1 MADEW
6 DVVSSAPSDPN
17 DPWGVVSSAPAKTQA
32 ITSKNWA
39 EPLAPLEFLGRMAYG
54 AVSAPVAGLAGI
66 AQGAYNIGAETF
78 RGKPGMPA
86 ADVVEKVTGALGEPL
101 LKGTKMYE
109 QDVAGVLG
117 PVQETVRAPGRM
129 VAEAGYPIT
138 GAVLSAAPE
147 TGLALLA
154 PETRGAVGS
163 VGGAAV
169 RGGVRVVGAPGRLLG
184 RNNTSV
190 PVGAAVPAAAPV
202 NPQLAAQQWVSKN
215 TNLTWDEIPERLRT
229 VLTNVAQD
237 ATQLGKLDPKSLE
250 RQATLERVG
259 VTKATKGQ
267 LTRDPLQQ
275 RTEQLAKATTAGDP
289 LLQLDYENNRILTD
303 NVRALAKGAQAKGG
317 VQVGTSVQGALRARL
332 AKVKKEVSRL
342 YKVAEDAGE
351 LQGPVNVQPLYNF
364 LENHPAPKSV
374 AWLKDALDSIKAQNT
389 MKVGG
394 IETTETR
401 PVTLYQLEEA
411 VRKEAV
417 DQTFSPE
424 ASVRR
429 RAGEVL
435 GIIDQITEGA
445 GGQAYTAARAAR
457 KAQGAE
463 FERQA
468 AVAQLV
474 ENRGLTT
481 DRAVKLEDTWRRS
494 VLTGGIEDLKNV
506 YTSLVKG
513 GTAGRQAWRDLRGA
527 TADYIL
533 NKATGSGKGVD
544 VTELGLK
551 NRPGDVNLNWGGLKQ
566 AVLDIGPDK
575 LEFLFGKVGA
585 KRLNEIVQ
593 AAEILKTEAPTGV
606 KGSPTLDK
614 LLTLLDKFGAVGG
627 KYVGTDVLAGAVKGV
642 AKLSEVGEAGRSV
655 RAAMQ
660 SPLEA
665 AQAGVQRGQ
674 TLQSLGRGSAVGGLT
689 LGGMRPN
696 ETPP

>member
-1 MADEW
+1 MAGEW

-17 DPWGVVSSAPAKTQA
+17 DPWGVVSSAPAKTQPL
-32 ITSKNWA
+32 SKENWA
-39 EPLAPLEFLGRMAYG
+39 EPLSPFEFLGRTAYG

-66 AQGAYNIGAETF
+66 VQGAYNVGREAL
-78 RGKPGMPA
+78 GMKPGMPA
-86 ADVVEKVTGALGEPL
+86 ADVVENVTGALGQPYT
-101 LKGTKMYE
+101 KGAAMYE
-109 QDVAGVLG
+109 QDVGRVLG

-129 VAEAGYPIT
+129 VAEAGYPVT

-154 PETRGAVGS
+154 PETRGAVRS
-163 VGGAAV
+163 VATTRLVRPTAASATAAAGAGAGGPA
-169 RGGVRVVGAPGRLLG
+169 
-184 RNNTSV
+184 
-190 PVGAAVPAAAPV
+190 VGAATR
-202 NPQLAAQQWVSKN
+202 AQQWVSQN
-215 TNLTWDEIPERLRT
+215 TNLTWDQIPQRLQT
-229 VLTNVAQD
+229 ILTNVAQD

-275 RTEQLAKATTAGDP
+275 RIEQLAKATTAGDP

-332 AKVKKEVSRL
+332 AKVKKEVTRL

-445 GGQAYTAARAAR
+445 GGQAYKAARAAR

-551 NRPGDVNLNWGGLKQ
+551 NQPGDVNLNWNGLKQ

-593 AAEILKTEAPTGV
+593 AAEILKAEAPTGV

-614 LLTLLDKFGAVGG
+614 LITLMEKFGSAGG
-627 KYVGTDVLAGAVKGV
+627 KYIGSDIPTLALKGA
-642 AKLSEVGEAGRSV
+642 AKLRDIGKTGRDV
-655 RAAMQ
+655 TAAME

-665 AQAGVQRGQ
+665 AQAGAQRGQ

-689 LGGMRPN
+689 LGGMRPD
-696 ETPP
+696 ETRP

>member
-1 MADEW
+1 MA
-6 DVVSSAPSDPN
+6 
-17 DPWGVVSSAPAKTQA
+17 APAAFDPDAYLAAPAAAPATTGFDPDA
-32 ITSKNWA
+32 YLAETTSNDLSQYRDTSPA
-39 EPLAPLEFLGRMAYG
+39 AGLAPLEFLGRMAYG
-54 AVSAPVAGLAGI
+54 AVAAPVAGLAGI
-66 AQGAYNIGAETF
+66 AQGAYNVGREAL
-78 RGKPGMPA
+78 GMKPGMPA
-86 ADVVEKVTGALGEPL
+86 ADVVGKVTGALGEPL

-109 QDVAGVLG
+109 QGMAGVLG

-129 VAEAGYPIT
+129 VAEAGYPVT

-154 PETRGAVGS
+154 PETRGAVRS
-163 VGGAAV
+163 VATTPFVRPSAASATAAAGAAA
-169 RGGVRVVGAPGRLLG
+169 GGPA
-184 RNNTSV
+184 
-190 PVGAAVPAAAPV
+190 VGAATR
-202 NPQLAAQQWVSKN
+202 AQQWVAQN
-215 TNLTWDEIPERLRT
+215 TGLTWDQIPQRLKT
-229 VLTNVAQD
+229 ILTNVAQD

-351 LQGPVNVQPLYNF
+351 LQGPVNVQPLYDF

-389 MKVGG
+389 VKVGG

-435 GIIDQITEGA
+435 GIIDQVTEGA
-445 GGQAYTAARAAR
+445 GGQAYKAARAAR

-551 NRPGDVNLNWGGLKQ
+551 NQLGDVNLNWGGLKQ

-689 LGGMRPN
+689 LGGMRPD
-696 ETPP
+696 ETRP

>member
-1 MADEW
+1 
-6 DVVSSAPSDPN
+6 
-17 DPWGVVSSAPAKTQA
+17 
-32 ITSKNWA
+32 
-39 EPLAPLEFLGRMAYG
+39 
-54 AVSAPVAGLAGI
+54 
-66 AQGAYNIGAETF
+66 
-78 RGKPGMPA
+78 
-86 ADVVEKVTGALGEPL
+86 
-101 LKGTKMYE
+101 
-109 QDVAGVLG
+109 
-117 PVQETVRAPGRM
+117 
-129 VAEAGYPIT
+129 
-138 GAVLSAAPE
+138 
-147 TGLALLA
+147 
-154 PETRGAVGS
+154 
-163 VGGAAV
+163 
-169 RGGVRVVGAPGRLLG
+169 VGAGAIPA
-184 RNNTSV
+184 
-190 PVGAAVPAAAPV
+190 VGAAVPGGAPV

-215 TNLTWDEIPERLRT
+215 TNLTWDQIPERLRT
-229 VLTNVAQD
+229 ILTNVAQD

-351 LQGPVNVQPLYNF
+351 LQGPVNVQPLYDF

-389 MKVGG
+389 VKVGG

-435 GIIDQITEGA
+435 GIIDQVTEGA
-445 GGQAYTAARAAR
+445 GGQAYKAARAAR

-551 NRPGDVNLNWGGLKQ
+551 NQPGDVNLNWGGLKQ

-665 AQAGVQRGQ
+665 AQAGVEAAQAGVQRGQ

-689 LGGMRPN
+689 LGGMRPD
-696 ETPP
+696 ETRP